1 MLVKIQA
8 TAALTAFWPCSAIA
22 VGGDTSWSLH
32 TAMLKGGAERLRG
45 PRLLEF
51 SGPGSRK
58 ETDVQKDNAGH
69 LQRALLSVQ

>member
-22 VGGDTSWSLH
+22 AGGDTSRSLH

-58 ETDVQKDNAGH
+58 ETDVQKDNPGH
-69 LQRALLSVQ
+69 LHSSVQ